1 MPLADAS
8 PETWHLEAAMTFW
21 EKAALALALAIIG
34 AIFLIKVGGLLF
46 YALR

>member
-1 MPLADAS
+1 
-8 PETWHLEAAMTFW
+8 MTFW

-34 AIFLIKVGGLLF
+34 VIFLIKVGGLLF